1 MRRRSDI
8 AIPVA
13 YAVLSLLWITLSD
26 QAVKAWFPD
35 DIVKAQTWK
44 GVVFVLLTAGAIWV
58 GLRAL
63 LRDQERI
70 TASLRDTARRLEQSR
85 RDYQVIIDNMPD
97 LFFRTAGDGRF
108 QMVSAMGT
116 EMLGYTNAEFMGM
129 NIRDLCYSP
138 EDRAKLTEVLS
149 RAEGKRVAIDLR
161 LRRRDG
167 HSLWAALN
175 IIPRYVAGKA
185 LAIDA
190 IARNM
195 SAAVEATA
203 DLKMAKQAAEAAS
216 ISKSRFLAA
225 ASHDL
230 RQPVQSLFLFAGVL
244 DQQLNG
250 RRARKMVG
258 DMMHALDA
266 MKLLLDGLLD
276 MSKLDAGLVAP
287 QFEDVPLAPLLGRL
301 ADEYG
306 GRARNLGL
314 TFRSVPTTAAVRSD
328 PVLLER
334 MLRALLDNALR
345 FTPFGTILLGCRRH
359 GPRLDLQVLDTGI
372 GIPPE
377 QLANVFEEF
386 HQIGNPERD
395 RTKGL
400 GLGLAIVRRLS
411 RLLGHDLDVASAPGR
426 GSRFT
431 VSAPRVAMEGAEHAG
446 PYVPAPDRVGGM
458 VVVIEDEP
466 LVRLGFQTMLEGWG
480 FDVVAA
486 ATAEEVLEEID
497 RCGHKPDLIIADYR
511 LPNNA
516 VGTEAI
522 HAVQQHCGGH
532 APGLIVTGDTAPQ
545 RLREA
550 KASGYEL
557 LHKPVAAAELK
568 KVVNTL
574 LAA

>member
-1 MRRRSDI
+1 MRRRTDVV
-8 AIPVA
+8 IPIV
-13 YAVLSLLWITLSD
+13 YAVLSFTWIAASD
-26 QAVKAWFPD
+26 QAVQRFFPD
-35 DIVKAQTWK
+35 NPAKAQTWK
-44 GVVFVLLTAGAIWV
+44 GALFVVATAVLLSLV
-58 GLRAL
+58 LRAL
-63 LRDQERI
+63 RGEQDRI
-70 TASLRDTARRLEQSR
+70 NASLRDTARRLEQSR

-116 EMLGYTNAEFMGM
+116 EMLGYTNAEFMAM
-129 NIRDLCYSP
+129 NIRDLCYSA

-161 LRRRDG
+161 LKRRDG
-167 HSLWAALN
+167 YPVWAALN

-195 SAAVEATA
+195 TAAFEATA
-203 DLKMAKQAAEAAS
+203 DLKMAKQTADAAS
-216 ISKSRFLAA
+216 ITKSRFLAA

-244 DQQLNG
+244 DQQLQG
-250 RRARKMVG
+250 RRARKLVG
-258 DMMHALDA
+258 DMLHALDA
-266 MKLLLDGLLD
+266 LKLLLDGLLD

-306 GRARNLGL
+306 RRASNLGL
-314 TFRSVPTTAAVRSD
+314 KFRYVPTTAVVRSD

-334 MLRALLDNALR
+334 MLRSLMDNALR

-411 RLLGHDLDVASAPGR
+411 RLLGHDIDVASAPGR

-431 VSAPRVAMEGAEHAG
+431 VTAPMAAHKGAERAG
-446 PYVPAPDRVGGM
+446 PYVPAPDRTSGI

-480 FDVVAA
+480 FDVMAG

-497 RCGHKPDLIIADYR
+497 RSGHKPDLIIADYR

-532 APGLIVTGDTAPQ
+532 TPGLIVTGDTAPQ

-550 KASGYEL
+550 KASGFEL
-557 LHKPVAAAELK
+557 LHKPVAAHELR